1 MVEEDADRFGW
12 YTFSH
17 SLIRQTL
24 YSELGTARR
33 VRQHG
38 RAAEAIEATA
48 GGSQPPAAVLAHHFT
63 QAAPLGNAEKA
74 IEYTAKAGHDAMDD
88 LAFEDAATHFERVVQ
103 LLEEHAADDR
113 GRHVEALI
121 ALADALIFVDER
133 AGVVAAHRA
142 VEAAR
147 AHGTPAQLGRAVAVL
162 AEPASTVEIYPGD
175 IAADLD
181 EAIAAL
187 GDDHPELRARLL
199 ALEAFKYAVYQ
210 LYGRDARELAA
221 RRSSRRAEPATPRRS
236 PTRCSPERSASRAR
250 PTTVNGVPSARSS
263 WPSARRPTAGRPP
276 PRPPCTGCA

>member
-1 MVEEDADRFGW
+1 
-12 YTFSH
+12 
-17 SLIRQTL
+17 
-24 YSELGTARR
+24 
-33 VRQHG
+33 
-38 RAAEAIEATA
+38 
-48 GGSQPPAAVLAHHFT
+48 
-63 QAAPLGNAEKA
+63 
-74 IEYTAKAGHDAMDD
+74 MDD

-175 IAADLD
+175 IAADFD

-187 GDDHPELRARLL
+187 DDDHPELRARLL

-210 LYGRDARELAA
+210 LYGRDARELARVAVEQA
-221 RRSSRRAEPATPRRS
+221 RRVGDAQTLADALFARG
-236 PTRCSPERSASRAR
+236 SASRVR
-250 PTTVNGVPSARSS
+250 PTTVNGAPSARSS
-263 WPSARRPTAGRPP
+263 WPSARRPTPGRPP
-276 PRPPCTGCA
+276 LRPPCTGCACWPACTSKPATPTR